1 MIDWHPIQGGVEI
14 LLVASCSRNHINTG
28 LMGHLACT
36 QTLLFIPKEI
46 NSGDDVCKGALDS
59 CILNYEI
66 VFSFSLPIFDRF
78 FFHTDF
84 RRSSSITCLQR
95 WRNNWK
101 FCQVRRHPWP
111 RLLCCRCRRLLN

>member
-28 LMGHLACT
+28 LMDHLACT

-46 NSGDDVCKGALDS
+46 NSGDDVCKGALDT

-78 FFHTDF
+78 FFSY
-84 RRSSSITCLQR
+84 RLQ
-95 WRNNWK
+95 K
-101 FCQVRRHPWP
+101 VFQHYLFTKVEK
-111 RLLCCRCRRLLN
+111 